1 MPKMK
6 LSSFL
11 FVCNENNL
19 DVDVYTDYTDDL
31 AICYCGDE
39 EFGLTEEGRKEFSA
53 ILDLDVEWTE
63 GQSVAVVL
71 INDKEN
77 AEELNDLLVKFFNA
91 CAGYV
96 SDSLYNK
103 WFTFE

>member
-1 MPKMK
+1 MK

-19 DVDVYTDYTDDL
+19 DVDVYTDYTDEL
-31 AICYCGDE
+31 EICYCGNE

-53 ILDLDVEWTE
+53 ILDLQVESTE

-77 AEELNDLLVKFFNA
+77 AEELNDLLIQFFSA

>member
-1 MPKMK
+1 MK

-19 DVDVYTDYTDDL
+19 DVDVYTDYTDEL
-31 AICYCGDE
+31 EICYCGNED
-39 EFGLTEEGRKEFSA
+39 FGLTEEGRKEFSA
-53 ILDLDVEWTE
+53 ILDLEVEWTE

-77 AEELNDLLVKFFNA
+77 AEELNELLIQFFSA

-96 SDSLYNK
+96 STTNFNK
-103 WFTFE
+103 WFTIE

>member
-1 MPKMK
+1 MK
-6 LSSFL
+6 LANFI

-31 AICYCGDE
+31 EICYCGDE

-53 ILDLDVEWTE
+53 ILDLEVEWTE

-77 AEELNDLLVKFFNA
+77 AEELNDLLVKFFSA
-91 CAGYV
+91 CAGHVYE
-96 SDSLYNK
+96 SFYNK

>member
-1 MPKMK
+1 MK

-19 DVDVYTDYTDDL
+19 DVDVYSDYTDEL
-31 AICYCGDE
+31 KICYCGDE

-53 ILDLDVEWTE
+53 ILDLEVEWTE
-63 GQSVAVVL
+63 GNHVATIK
-71 INDKEN
+71 INELDN
-77 AEELNDLLVKFFNA
+77 AEELDDLLVKFFNA

-96 SDSLYNK
+96 SESLYDK

>member
-1 MPKMK
+1 MK

-19 DVDVYTDYTDDL
+19 DVDVYTDYTDEL
-31 AICYCGDE
+31 EICYCGNE

-53 ILDLDVEWTE
+53 ILDLEVEWTE

-77 AEELNDLLVKFFNA
+77 AEELNELLIQFFSA

-96 SDSLYNK
+96 STTNVNK
-103 WFTFE
+103 WFTIE

>member
-1 MPKMK
+1 MK

-19 DVDVYTDYTDDL
+19 DVDVYTNYTDEL
-31 AICYCGDE
+31 AICYCGNE
-39 EFGLTEEGRKEFSA
+39 EFGLTEEGRKEFST
-53 ILDLDVEWTE
+53 ILDLEVEWTE

-77 AEELNDLLVKFFNA
+77 AEELNDLLIEFFSA

-96 SDSLYNK
+96 STTNYKK
-103 WFTFE
+103 WFTCE

>member
-1 MPKMK
+1 MK

-19 DVDVYTDYTDDL
+19 DVDVYTDYTDEL
-31 AICYCGDE
+31 EICYCGNE
-39 EFGLTEEGRKEFSA
+39 EFGLTEEGRKEFSS
-53 ILDLDVEWTE
+53 ILDLEVDWTE

-77 AEELNDLLVKFFNA
+77 AEELNELLIQFFSA

-96 SDSLYNK
+96 STTNFNK
-103 WFTFE
+103 WFTIE

>member
-1 MPKMK
+1 MK

-11 FVCNENNL
+11 FVCNENNY
-19 DVDVYTDYTDDL
+19 DVDCYTDYSDDL
-31 AICYCGDE
+31 EICYCGNE

-53 ILDLDVEWTE
+53 ILDLEVEWTE
-63 GQSVAVVL
+63 GQSVAIVL

-77 AEELNDLLVKFFNA
+77 AEELNDLLVKFFSA

-96 SDSLYNK
+96 SESLYNK
-103 WFTFE
+103 WFIFE

>member
-1 MPKMK
+1 MK

-19 DVDVYTDYTDDL
+19 NVDVYTDYDEL
-31 AICYCGDE
+31 EICYCGDE

-53 ILDLDVEWTE
+53 ILDLEVEWTE

-77 AEELNDLLVKFFNA
+77 AKELNDLLVKFFSA
-91 CAGYV
+91 CAGHV
-96 SDSLYNK
+96 SDSK